1 MFLDFAIIQIDYFIS
16 NENEKRKKNDDKW
29 ISEVCLVKK
38 K

>member
-1 MFLDFAIIQIDYFIS
+1 MFLDFAIIQIDYFS